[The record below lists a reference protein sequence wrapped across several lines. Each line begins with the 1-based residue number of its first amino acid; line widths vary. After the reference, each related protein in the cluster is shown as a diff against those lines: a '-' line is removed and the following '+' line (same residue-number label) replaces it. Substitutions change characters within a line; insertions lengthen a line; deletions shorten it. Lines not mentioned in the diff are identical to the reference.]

1 MTEDEKKED
10 RRSSRRFKVDEGA
23 FAALSPESSIMGQL
37 DDISKG
43 GLSFKYIVH
52 EDQSAEMEATHVFV
66 GINGF
71 YLEKMPYKV
80 VEDVQ
85 VENNSSLSSIN
96 MRRRRLQFVDL
107 TMNQTAQLDYF
118 LKNRTDNS
126 EE

>member
-1 MTEDEKKED
+1 MTDEEKNDD
-10 RRSSRRFKVDEGA
+10 RRNNKRFKVDEGA
-23 FAALSPESSIMGQL
+23 FAALSPDSSIMGQL
-37 DDISKG
+37 DNISKG
-43 GLSFKYIVH
+43 GLCFKYIVH

-80 VEDVQ
+80 VEDIQ
-85 VENNSSLSSIN
+85 VENNSTLSSIN

-107 TMNQTAQLDYF
+107 SLNQAAQLDYF
-118 LKNRTDNS
+118 LKNRTGDS

>member
-1 MTEDEKKED
+1 MTEDEKNEE
-10 RRSSRRFKVDEGA
+10 RRKNRRFKVEEGA
-23 FAALSPESSIMGQL
+23 FAALSPDSSIMGQL
-37 DDISKG
+37 DNISKG

-52 EDQSAEMEATHVFV
+52 EDQSDEIEATHVFV

-85 VENNSSLSSIN
+85 VENTSSLSSIN

-107 TMNQTAQLDYF
+107 TSNQAAQLDYF
-118 LKNRTDNS
+118 LKNRTDNDDK
-126 EE
+126 

>member
-1 MTEDEKKED
+1 MTDEEKTDE
-10 RRSSRRFKVDEGA
+10 RRTNRRFKVDEGA
-23 FAALSPESSIMGQL
+23 FAALSPDSSIMGQL
-37 DDISKG
+37 DNISRG

-80 VEDVQ
+80 VEDIQ
-85 VENNSSLSSIN
+85 VENNSTLSSIN
-96 MRRRRLQFVDL
+96 MRRRRLEFVDL
-107 TMNQTAQLDYF
+107 SLNQAAQLDYF
-118 LKNRTDNS
+118 LKNRTGDS